1 MSAGEQA
8 LRVLIVDD
16 EAPARA
22 RLRDLLADCGE
33 KMPLEV
39 VGEAASGL
47 EALRRLEEAPAD
59 VVLLDIR
66 MPEMDGIEIAQHLMK
81 LPDPPTVIFTTA
93 YDAYALQAF
102 DVHALDYLLK
112 PVRLGRLFDAL
123 TRARSITPLRIEI
136 LQQLA
141 RRPRSHLSI
150 QERGRVHLIPVD
162 SILYLKAELKYV
174 TVRTREREYLLEESL
189 SRLEEE
195 FADRFLRIH
204 RNCLV
209 AKDAISG
216 FEKQSPDGEG
226 QWAVVIKELNEKLP
240 VSRRQW
246 SAVKALM
253 DR

>member
-16 EAPARA
+16 EAPARL
-22 RLRDLLADCGE
+22 RLRDLLTDCGE

-47 EALRRLEEAPAD
+47 EALKCLEEAPAD

-66 MPEMDGIEIAQHLMK
+66 MPEMDGIELAQHLMK
-81 LPDPPTVIFTTA
+81 LPDPPAVIFTTA

-112 PVRLGRLFDAL
+112 PVRLGRLFNAL

-162 SILYLKAELKYV
+162 AILYLKAELKYV
-174 TVRTREREYLLEESL
+174 TVRTREREYLIEESL

-209 AKDAISG
+209 AKNAISG
-216 FEKQSPDGEG
+216 FEKQSPEAEG
-226 QWAVVIKELNEKLP
+226 QWAVVIKELNEKLA

-246 SAVKALM
+246 SAVKAFM

>member
-16 EAPARA
+16 EAPARL
-22 RLRDLLADCGE
+22 RLRDLLTDCGE

-47 EALRRLEEAPAD
+47 EALKCLEEAPAD

-66 MPEMDGIEIAQHLMK
+66 MPEMDGIELAQHLMK
-81 LPDPPTVIFTTA
+81 LPDPPAVIFTTA

-112 PVRLGRLFDAL
+112 PVRLGRLFNAL

-162 SILYLKAELKYV
+162 AILYLKAELKYV
-174 TVRTREREYLLEESL
+174 TVRTREREYLIEESL

-209 AKDAISG
+209 AKNAIGG
-216 FEKQSPDGEG
+216 FEKLSPEAEG
-226 QWAVVIKELNEKLP
+226 QWAVVIKELNEKLA

-246 SAVKALM
+246 SAVKAFM

>member
-1 MSAGEQA
+1 MSSGEEA
-8 LRVLIVDD
+8 LRILIVDD
-16 EAPARA
+16 EALARA
-22 RLRDLLADCGE
+22 RLRDLLTDCAE
-33 KMPLEV
+33 KIPLEI
-39 VGEAASGL
+39 VGEAASGI
-47 EALRRLEEAPAD
+47 EALKRLDEQPAD

-66 MPEMDGIEIAQHLMK
+66 MPEMDGIELAQHLMK
-81 LPDPPTVIFTTA
+81 LPDPPAVIFTTA
-93 YDAYALQAF
+93 YDAYALRAF

-141 RRPRSHLSI
+141 RRPRGHLSI

-174 TVRTREREYLLEESL
+174 TVRTREREFLIEESL

-216 FEKQSPDGEG
+216 FEKMAADGEG
-226 QWAVVIKELNEKLP
+226 NWAVVIKDLNEKLP

-246 SAVKALM
+246 SVVKAFM